1 MEAELTHSHMDRLT
15 IILAS
20 SLLHKDLEAALRSW
34 ANKQNAEVAY
44 MGPLGRHGPRSMH
57 WHIRRLEKGS
67 GTVEATYV
75 PNSGMFEVVV
85 HTSRSGRLA
94 GTGYPTLASSVRRS
108 LEDRRR

>member
-1 MEAELTHSHMDRLT
+1 MEAELTHNHMDRLT
-15 IILAS
+15 ITLAS

-44 MGPLGRHGPRSMH
+44 MGPLSRHGPKSMH

-85 HTSRSGRLA
+85 HTSRRGRWA
-94 GTGYPTLASSVRRS
+94 GIAYPSLASSVRKS
-108 LEDRRR
+108 LEDGRR